1 MSLHRLSDE
10 EVAEFRAALRRQF
23 EDRGMRQAEGR
34 PSEDDGD
41 DGAMRM
47 FAWVVLIGVVV
58 LSVVSGIAITVQLM
72 TGGR

>member
-10 EVAEFRAALRRQF
+10 DVARFREALLEQ
-23 EDRGMRQAEGR
+23 QARHERETTGR
-34 PSEDDGD
+34 PGDDDGD

-58 LSVVSGIAITVQLM
+58 LMAMAFVVVGLQLLE
-72 TGGR
+72 GGR